1 MQEDETRKTWWR
13 HSTKKVTAVW
23 TTWCLL
29 KKHNENSICC
39 EFCQIVQ
46 SLWDFFLNST
56 VMVSVVKMKKEDLC
70 CVCFVRSL
78 IVFFPSLGWYA
89 ESTLSTSENLV
100 GRRDPGSST
109 VSWCYTRLQDSRQ
122 DSPFCSLSPLEA
134 LHPLMAT
141 GKTRFVCWTFW
152 SFKPRAILITHIWM
166 FESDHKVLLLLI
178 LNFKK

>member
-1 MQEDETRKTWWR
+1 MKTVFVVNFAKLY
-13 HSTKKVTAVW
+13 SP
-23 TTWCLL
+23 
-29 KKHNENSICC
+29 C
-39 EFCQIVQ
+39 EI
-46 SLWDFFLNST
+46 FFLNST

-178 LNFKK
+178 